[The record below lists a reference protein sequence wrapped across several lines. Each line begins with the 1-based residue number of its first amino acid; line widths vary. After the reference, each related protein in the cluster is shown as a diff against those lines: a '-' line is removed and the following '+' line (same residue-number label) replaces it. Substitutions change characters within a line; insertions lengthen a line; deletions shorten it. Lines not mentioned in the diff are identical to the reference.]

1 MNHVNDKTLFPA
13 DLDLPPNNQVLFISI
28 FFGTLTLLLQWVSKA
43 NWARW
48 ATVGWFPF
56 GLQWQP
62 PQAGDQPVIS
72 ERKGSVQV
80 SPKVKLAIPIL
91 LDLQISLAYNCKVDL
106 GS

>member
-1 MNHVNDKTLFPA
+1 MNHVNNKTLFPA

-28 FFGTLTLLLQWVSKA
+28 FLGTLTVSLQWVSKA

-56 GLQWQP
+56 GLQRQ

-72 ERKGSVQV
+72 ERKGSVQA
-80 SPKVKLAIPIL
+80 SPKVKLAIPIS
-91 LDLQISLAYNCKVDL
+91 LDLQTSLTYNCKVDL